1 MVIKMNTH
9 LQKAVNA
16 LPENMDALLVTNTR
30 NQRWLTDFNFED
42 GFILVTRKESY
53 LLTDSRYIEAAENEA
68 KGITVLQMTGKR
80 SEMFKKLLDA
90 NGAKSVG
97 FEDNWVS
104 VSQYENYKKIFEGY
118 ALVPAGK
125 LLENLRELK
134 DEEEI
139 ERIILAQRIAEKAFD
154 HILGFIS
161 PERTEQ
167 EVALELEFFMRSLG
181 AESTSF
187 PTIAVSGSASALPH
201 GVPRP
206 VKLEKGFFTMDYGC
220 IYKGYCSDMTRT
232 VVIGK
237 ADEDMKLLY
246 NTVLKAQTEA
256 EAAIREG
263 ITGAELDKIARDIID
278 STKYKGCF
286 GHSLGHG
293 VGMYIHEAP
302 GVSGGNQN
310 GLQKG
315 HVITIEPGIYVKG
328 TYGCRIEDMAALRE
342 TGVEILTRCPKELI
356 EL

>member
-1 MVIKMNTH
+1 MNTH

-139 ERIILAQRIAEKAFD
+139 ERIILAQKTPWQAPVRC
-154 HILGFIS
+154 L
-161 PERTEQ
+161 
-167 EVALELEFFMRSLG
+167 RS
-181 AESTSF
+181 
-187 PTIAVSGSASALPH
+187 
-201 GVPRP
+201 
-206 VKLEKGFFTMDYGC
+206 
-220 IYKGYCSDMTRT
+220 
-232 VVIGK
+232 
-237 ADEDMKLLY
+237 
-246 NTVLKAQTEA
+246 
-256 EAAIREG
+256 
-263 ITGAELDKIARDIID
+263 
-278 STKYKGCF
+278 
-286 GHSLGHG
+286 
-293 VGMYIHEAP
+293 
-302 GVSGGNQN
+302 
-310 GLQKG
+310 
-315 HVITIEPGIYVKG
+315 
-328 TYGCRIEDMAALRE
+328 
-342 TGVEILTRCPKELI
+342 
-356 EL
+356 